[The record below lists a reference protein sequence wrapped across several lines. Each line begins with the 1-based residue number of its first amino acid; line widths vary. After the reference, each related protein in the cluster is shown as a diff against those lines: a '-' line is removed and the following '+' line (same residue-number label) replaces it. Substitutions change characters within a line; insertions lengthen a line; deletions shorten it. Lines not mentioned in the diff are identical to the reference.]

1 MRVPVF
7 IAAALTACLAVCAPG
22 TSRGAQ
28 LFTTLDFQF
37 EDGSVLPDVHIAYET
52 HGTLSPARDNA
63 ILLIPGA
70 IGDRHVFDWAI
81 GSGKIFD
88 TDKYVD
94 VLPDLTLL
102 GCYAVANAWIEFP
115 QRLQG
120 VRQGGGGLLNND
132 LAFPGGERTQ
142 WAGYKKS

>member
-88 TDKYVD
+88 TDKYFVIAVD
-94 VLPDLTLL
+94 P
-102 GCYAVANAWIEFP
+102 I
-115 QRLQG
+115 
-120 VRQGGGGLLNND
+120 GGGESSSP
-132 LAFPGGERTQ
+132 AEGGTGSRAKASRAAVSEYSDSSR
-142 WAGYKKS
+142 AHSGHSGP